1 MDEISNKTLAILLIG
16 AIVISLGGTLISLNR
31 LAGIRA
37 PITGFATT
45 DTASVDLEISSLA
58 EVNFTTDSISWGTGT
73 VVSGKSTCTLD
84 SYSAAIDEVNCSDFT
99 PQSNG
104 LVLENIGNKNLT
116 LALHTGKTAMQFLG
130 GTNPMKNCIAVMQF
144 LGGTNPMY
152 QFNVSNKEENS
163 CDVSAWQITQGE
175 WQDAQTTNLSICDA
189 TAGGFRAES
198 GNDELNIDVRVAVP
212 SDAVGAKSD
221 IITAEIAQI

>member
-130 GTNPMKNCIAVMQF
+130 GTNPM
-144 LGGTNPMY
+144 Y